1 MTQTTPPARALDL
14 AQRLGHEAVHYVH
27 DRASGLRAVI
37 AIHDTTLGPAIGGT
51 RMRLYPSLD
60 EAAIDALRLAR
71 GMTYKA
77 AMAGMRCGGGK
88 AVILGDPGRDKTPAL
103 LEAYA
108 RVVEGLDGRFY
119 TGCDM
124 GVSVDDLVFMR
135 AFTRHLGHTG
145 AEGGLDTSDL
155 AAMGT
160 FSSIEAVARFLSLP
174 LAGLHV
180 VVQGL
185 GQVGLRLARQL
196 AAAGV
201 RLTVTDVDAGRTQA
215 AVKELGATAV
225 APEGPYD
232 VPADVFSPNAGG
244 SVLSAATIPRL
255 RCRAVVGAAN
265 EQLATPADGEALH
278 ARGVLYAPD
287 YVVNAGGLL
296 SVLWERGETDVN
308 GVVARTRQI
317 GHTLTSVLE
326 RARAT
331 GRPPNQVADELVE
344 QRLLAARV
352 GRDPGRVG

>member
-1 MTQTTPPARALDL
+1 VTALDL

-103 LEAYA
+103 LKAYA
-108 RVVEGLDGRFY
+108 RAVESLGGRFY

-155 AAMGT
+155 AALGT
-160 FSSIEAVARFLSLP
+160 FSSIEAVARLLGAP
-174 LAGLHV
+174 LDGLHV
-180 VVQGL
+180 VLQGL

-201 RLTVTDVDAGRTQA
+201 RLTVTDVDADRTEA
-215 AVKELGATAV
+215 AVRELGATAV
-225 APEGPYD
+225 DPEAVYD

-244 SVLSAATIPRL
+244 SVLSATTIPRL

-265 EQLATPADGEALH
+265 EQLATPADGDALH
-278 ARGVLYAPD
+278 ARGILYAPD

-296 SVLWERGETDVN
+296 SVLWERGETDVD

-317 GHTLTSVLE
+317 GDTLTAVLE
-326 RARAT
+326 RAPAS
-331 GRPPNQVADELVE
+331 GRPPHRVADELVE
-344 QRLLAARV
+344 QRLLAARA
-352 GRDPGRVG
+352 GQDPGRVG